1 MLLLW
6 TAPWDATAEVK
17 VEKIWVDGGFG
28 NRPDSIT
35 VQLYRDGT
43 AEAVAEL
50 RGDDDTW
57 AHTFDNLPAYK
68 SDKSGEASEYTVK
81 EMNVPAGYT
90 SQTDM
95 QEGRLHNHQYAGR
108 PRSAEG
114 SESDVCF
121 QRSWHG

>member
-1 MLLLW
+1 MTIGANDSVIIMDSTL
-6 TAPWDATAEVK
+6 DATAEVN

-57 AHTFDNLPAYK
+57 AHTLTIFLCIRAINLERKANTPSK
-68 SDKSGEASEYTVK
+68 
-81 EMNVPAGYT
+81 
-90 SQTDM
+90 
-95 QEGRLHNHQYAGR
+95 R
-108 PRSAEG
+108 
-114 SESDVCF
+114 
-121 QRSWHG
+121 